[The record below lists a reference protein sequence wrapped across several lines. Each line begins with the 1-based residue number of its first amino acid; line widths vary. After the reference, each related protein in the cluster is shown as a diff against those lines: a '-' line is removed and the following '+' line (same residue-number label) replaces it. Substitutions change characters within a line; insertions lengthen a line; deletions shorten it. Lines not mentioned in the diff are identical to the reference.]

1 MGNQEEA
8 YRNLNQDV
16 IDGCKKGDQKAQFQL
31 YKLYYR
37 SMYNT
42 SLRIVSDYTEAE
54 DIMQESFLA
63 AFEKINTYSG
73 KVSFGSW
80 LKKIVVNRS
89 LDALRKKRIEII
101 ELSEQSTQIE
111 EEKEINEVEIH
122 YEIEK
127 IKEAMENLPDGYRVV
142 LSLYLFEGYDHDE
155 IAEILGIHSSTSRS
169 QFARAKRRLLK
180 NIEQA

>member
-1 MGNQEEA
+1 MSKTVFL
-8 YRNLNQDV
+8 RNNLV
-16 IDGCKKGDQKAQFQL
+16 EGCKQNQAKAQMQL
-31 YKLYYR
+31 YDLYCEAMFKVAQRYIK
-37 SMYNT
+37 NNF
-42 SLRIVSDYTEAE
+42 EAE

-89 LDALRKKRIEII
+89 LDALRKKRIEIV

-122 YEIEK
+122 YEIER

-155 IAEILGIHSSTSRS
+155 IAEIMGIHSSTSRS
-169 QFARAKRRLLK
+169 QFARAKQRLLR

>member
-1 MGNQEEA
+1 MSNQEEA
-8 YRNLNQDV
+8 YKNLNQDV

-42 SLRIVSDYTEAE
+42 SLRIVNDYTEAE

-89 LDALRKKRIEII
+89 LDALRKKRIEIV

-111 EEKEINEVEIH
+111 EEKEVNEVEIQ

-127 IKEAMENLPDGYRVV
+127 IKDCFY
-142 LSLYLFEGYDHDE
+142 
-155 IAEILGIHSSTSRS
+155 
-169 QFARAKRRLLK
+169 Q
-180 NIEQA
+180 

>member
-8 YRNLNQDV
+8 YKNLNQDV

-42 SLRIVSDYTEAE
+42 SLRIVNDYTEAE

-63 AFEKINTYSG
+63 AFEKINSYSG

-89 LDALRKKRIEII
+89 LDALRKKRIEIV
-101 ELSEQSTQIE
+101 ELS
-111 EEKEINEVEIH
+111 
-122 YEIEK
+122 
-127 IKEAMENLPDGYRVV
+127 
-142 LSLYLFEGYDHDE
+142 
-155 IAEILGIHSSTSRS
+155 
-169 QFARAKRRLLK
+169 
-180 NIEQA
+180 